1 MPCRVASLV
10 VPCIVGKQTVC
21 PHTPQPQARRNEL
34 PWTGWMGW
42 KERSSLSGGMF
53 KGSHTR
59 ERARRQGRSV
69 RATVQ
74 PQAPC
79 TPEMVGGVRW
89 RPLGGNVPSQ
99 ARVSAAALQPQALR
113 GLVLHAT
120 SRA

>member
-1 MPCRVASLV
+1 M
-10 VPCIVGKQTVC
+10 
-21 PHTPQPQARRNEL
+21 
-34 PWTGWMGW
+34 GWMGW

-53 KGSHTR
+53 KGNHTR

-74 PQAPC
+74 PQALC

-99 ARVSAAALQPQALR
+99 ARASAAALQPQALR
-113 GLVLHAT
+113 GLVLHAA
-120 SRA
+120 SRS